1 MQWKIKTSHLLYI
14 ILPIS
19 KLYYMI
25 VRRIFLHTIQH
36 MPNFIISKQHLIIYS
51 MDYFILIIIVLVIL
65 SLGMVITSIVILRNI
80 KKTRHS
86 PANTIK
92 PIVDQL
98 AAIHKDL
105 DTIRRNSVNTE
116 RNIATI
122 KNSINTITSSQVTDH
137 YLSQILSLKRSWDNL
152 STYTGLLSK
161 VRHLSTTDS
170 EDILYRH
177 IYSLVQDTE
186 AIASQ
191 IKATCDI
198 SAQPKRRMLASLKI
212 MYQGTILPI
221 IEEVIPT
228 IDTELQ
234 STLDKLKKA
243 LNK

>member
-1 MQWKIKTSHLLYI
+1 MHTILYI
-14 ILPIS
+14 
-19 KLYYMI
+19 
-25 VRRIFLHTIQH
+25 T
-36 MPNFIISKQHLIIYS
+36 NFIISKQHLIIYS
-51 MDYFILIIIVLVIL
+51 MDYFIPIIIVLLIL
-65 SLGMVITSIVILRNI
+65 SLGMVITFFVILRNNI
-80 KKTRHS
+80 KPKST
-86 PANTIK
+86 PADTIK

-122 KNSINTITSSQVTDH
+122 KNGINTINASQVTDY
-137 YLSQILSLKRSWDNL
+137 YLSQTLSLKRSWDNL

-177 IYSLVQDTE
+177 IYSLAQETE
-186 AIASQ
+186 TIASQ

-198 SAQPKRRMLASLKI
+198 SAQQKRRMLTSIKT
-212 MYQGTILPI
+212 MYQGTIIPI
-221 IEEVIPT
+221 IEEVIPV
-228 IDTELQ
+228 IDAELQ
-234 STLDKLKKA
+234 STLNKLQKS

>member
-1 MQWKIKTSHLLYI
+1 MDYLIPVI
-14 ILPIS
+14 
-19 KLYYMI
+19 
-25 VRRIFLHTIQH
+25 
-36 MPNFIISKQHLIIYS
+36 IISI
-51 MDYFILIIIVLVIL
+51 IL
-65 SLGMVITSIVILRNI
+65 SLCMIITSIVILRNSR
-80 KKTRHS
+80 KTKHT
-86 PANTIK
+86 PADTIK

-122 KNSINTITSSQVTDH
+122 KNGINTINASQVTDY
-137 YLSQILSLKRSWDNL
+137 YLSQTLSLKRSWDNL

-177 IYSLVQDTE
+177 IYSLAQETE
-186 AIASQ
+186 TIASQ

-198 SAQPKRRMLASLKI
+198 SAQQKRRMLISIKT
-212 MYQGTILPI
+212 MYQGTIIPI
-221 IEEVIPT
+221 IEEVIPV
-228 IDTELQ
+228 IDAELQ
-234 STLDKLKKA
+234 STLNKLQKA

>member
-1 MQWKIKTSHLLYI
+1 
-14 ILPIS
+14 
-19 KLYYMI
+19 
-25 VRRIFLHTIQH
+25 
-36 MPNFIISKQHLIIYS
+36 
-51 MDYFILIIIVLVIL
+51 MDYFIPIIIVLLIL
-65 SLGMVITSIVILRNI
+65 SLGMVITFFVILRNNI
-80 KKTRHS
+80 KPKSTT
-86 PANTIK
+86 ADTIK

-122 KNSINTITSSQVTDH
+122 KNGINTINASQVTDY
-137 YLSQILSLKRSWDNL
+137 YLSQTLSLKRSWDNL

-186 AIASQ
+186 TIASQ

-221 IEEVIPT
+221 IEEVIPI

-234 STLDKLKKA
+234 NTLDKLKKA

>member
-1 MQWKIKTSHLLYI
+1 MDYLIPVI
-14 ILPIS
+14 
-19 KLYYMI
+19 
-25 VRRIFLHTIQH
+25 
-36 MPNFIISKQHLIIYS
+36 IISI
-51 MDYFILIIIVLVIL
+51 IL
-65 SLGMVITSIVILRNI
+65 SLCMIITSIVILRNSR
-80 KKTRHS
+80 KTKHT
-86 PANTIK
+86 PADTIK
-92 PIVDQL
+92 PLVDQL

-122 KNSINTITSSQVTDH
+122 KNGINTISASQGTDY
-137 YLSQILSLKRSWDNL
+137 YLSQTLSLKRSWDNL

-186 AIASQ
+186 TIASQ

>member
-1 MQWKIKTSHLLYI
+1 MHTILYI
-14 ILPIS
+14 
-19 KLYYMI
+19 
-25 VRRIFLHTIQH
+25 T
-36 MPNFIISKQHLIIYS
+36 NFIISKQHLIIYS
-51 MDYFILIIIVLVIL
+51 MDYFIPIIIVLLIL
-65 SLGMVITSIVILRNI
+65 SLGMVITFFVILRNNI
-80 KKTRHS
+80 KPKST
-86 PANTIK
+86 PADTIK

-122 KNSINTITSSQVTDH
+122 KNGINTINASQVTDY
-137 YLSQILSLKRSWDNL
+137 YLSQTLSLKRSWDNL

-177 IYSLVQDTE
+177 IYSLAQETE
-186 AIASQ
+186 TIASQ

-198 SAQPKRRMLASLKI
+198 SAQQKRRMLTSIKT
-212 MYQGTILPI
+212 MYQGTIITI
-221 IEEVIPT
+221 IEEVIPV
-228 IDTELQ
+228 IDAELQ
-234 STLDKLKKA
+234 STLNKLQKS

>member
-1 MQWKIKTSHLLYI
+1 
-14 ILPIS
+14 
-19 KLYYMI
+19 MI
-25 VRRIFLHTIQH
+25 VRRIFLHTTQH

-86 PANTIK
+86 PADTIK

-152 STYTGLLSK
+152 STFTGLLSK
-161 VRHLSTTDS
+161 VRNLSTAESDS
-170 EDILYRH
+170 ILYRH
-177 IYSLVQDTE
+177 ICSLVQDTE
-186 AIASQ
+186 TIASQ

-198 SAQPKRRMLASLKI
+198 SAQPKRRMLTSLKI
-212 MYQGTILPI
+212 MYQGTIIPI
-221 IEEVIPT
+221 IEEVIPI

>member
-1 MQWKIKTSHLLYI
+1 
-14 ILPIS
+14 
-19 KLYYMI
+19 
-25 VRRIFLHTIQH
+25 
-36 MPNFIISKQHLIIYS
+36 
-51 MDYFILIIIVLVIL
+51 MDYFIPIIIVLVIL
-65 SLGMVITSIVILRNI
+65 SLSMIITSIVILRNI

-86 PANTIK
+86 PTDTIK

-122 KNSINTITSSQVTDH
+122 NNSINTITSSQVTDH

-161 VRHLSTTDS
+161 VRLLSTTDS

-186 AIASQ
+186 TIAS
-191 IKATCDI
+191 
-198 SAQPKRRMLASLKI
+198 
-212 MYQGTILPI
+212 
-221 IEEVIPT
+221 
-228 IDTELQ
+228 
-234 STLDKLKKA
+234 
-243 LNK
+243 

>member
-1 MQWKIKTSHLLYI
+1 MDYLIPVI
-14 ILPIS
+14 
-19 KLYYMI
+19 
-25 VRRIFLHTIQH
+25 
-36 MPNFIISKQHLIIYS
+36 IISI
-51 MDYFILIIIVLVIL
+51 IL
-65 SLGMVITSIVILRNI
+65 SLCMIITSIVILRNSR
-80 KKTRHS
+80 KTKHT
-86 PANTIK
+86 PADTIK

-122 KNSINTITSSQVTDH
+122 KNGINTINASQVTDY
-137 YLSQILSLKRSWDNL
+137 YLSQTLSLKRSWDNL

-177 IYSLVQDTE
+177 VYSLVQDTE
-186 AIASQ
+186 TIASQ

-221 IEEVIPT
+221 IEEVIPI
-228 IDTELQ
+228 IDAELQ

>member
-1 MQWKIKTSHLLYI
+1 MDYLIPVI
-14 ILPIS
+14 
-19 KLYYMI
+19 
-25 VRRIFLHTIQH
+25 
-36 MPNFIISKQHLIIYS
+36 IISI
-51 MDYFILIIIVLVIL
+51 IL
-65 SLGMVITSIVILRNI
+65 SLSMIITSIVILRNI
-80 KKTRHS
+80 KKAKHS
-86 PANTIK
+86 PADTIK
-92 PIVDQL
+92 PIVGQL

-122 KNSINTITSSQVTDH
+122 KNGINTINASQVTDY
-137 YLSQILSLKRSWDNL
+137 YLSQTLSLKRSWDNL

-186 AIASQ
+186 TIASQ

-198 SAQPKRRMLASLKI
+198 STQPKRRMLASLKI

-221 IEEVIPT
+221 IEEVIPI

>member
-1 MQWKIKTSHLLYI
+1 MDYLIPVI
-14 ILPIS
+14 
-19 KLYYMI
+19 
-25 VRRIFLHTIQH
+25 
-36 MPNFIISKQHLIIYS
+36 IISI
-51 MDYFILIIIVLVIL
+51 IL
-65 SLGMVITSIVILRNI
+65 SLCMIITSIVILRNSR
-80 KKTRHS
+80 KTKHT
-86 PANTIK
+86 PADTIK

-122 KNSINTITSSQVTDH
+122 KNGINTINASQVTDY
-137 YLSQILSLKRSWDNL
+137 YLSQTLSLKRSWDNL

-161 VRHLSTTDS
+161 VRHLSPTDS
-170 EDILYRH
+170 EEILYRH

-186 AIASQ
+186 TIASQ

-221 IEEVIPT
+221 IEEVIPI
-228 IDTELQ
+228 IDTEHQ
-234 STLDKLKKA
+234 RISDTLKKA
-243 LNK
+243 LTN

>member
-1 MQWKIKTSHLLYI
+1 MDYLIPVI
-14 ILPIS
+14 
-19 KLYYMI
+19 
-25 VRRIFLHTIQH
+25 
-36 MPNFIISKQHLIIYS
+36 IISI
-51 MDYFILIIIVLVIL
+51 IL
-65 SLGMVITSIVILRNI
+65 SLCMIITSIVILRNSR
-80 KKTRHS
+80 KTKHT
-86 PANTIK
+86 PADTIK

-98 AAIHKDL
+98 GAIHKDL

-122 KNSINTITSSQVTDH
+122 KNGINTINASQVTDY
-137 YLSQILSLKRSWDNL
+137 YLSQTLSLKRSWDNL

-186 AIASQ
+186 TIASQ

-221 IEEVIPT
+221 IEEVIPI
-228 IDTELQ
+228 IDTELHIK
-234 STLDKLKKA
+234 LDKLKKA

>member
-1 MQWKIKTSHLLYI
+1 
-14 ILPIS
+14 
-19 KLYYMI
+19 
-25 VRRIFLHTIQH
+25 
-36 MPNFIISKQHLIIYS
+36 
-51 MDYFILIIIVLVIL
+51 MDYFIPIIIVLIIL
-65 SLGMVITSIVILRNI
+65 SLGMVITFFVILRNNI
-80 KKTRHS
+80 KHKST
-86 PANTIK
+86 PADTIK

-122 KNSINTITSSQVTDH
+122 KNGINTINASQVTDY
-137 YLSQILSLKRSWDNL
+137 YLSQTLSLKRSWDNL

-186 AIASQ
+186 TIASQ

-221 IEEVIPT
+221 IEEVTPI

-234 STLDKLKKA
+234 STLNKHKKA

>member
-1 MQWKIKTSHLLYI
+1 
-14 ILPIS
+14 
-19 KLYYMI
+19 
-25 VRRIFLHTIQH
+25 
-36 MPNFIISKQHLIIYS
+36 
-51 MDYFILIIIVLVIL
+51 MDYFIPIIIVLLIL
-65 SLGMVITSIVILRNI
+65 SLGMVITFFVILRNNI
-80 KKTRHS
+80 KPKST
-86 PANTIK
+86 PADTIK

-122 KNSINTITSSQVTDH
+122 KNGINTINASQVTDY
-137 YLSQILSLKRSWDNL
+137 YLSQTLSLKRSWDNL

-177 IYSLVQDTE
+177 IYSLAQETE
-186 AIASQ
+186 TIASQ

-198 SAQPKRRMLASLKI
+198 SAQQKRRMLTSIKT
-212 MYQGTILPI
+212 MYQGTIITI
-221 IEEVIPT
+221 IEEVIPV
-228 IDTELQ
+228 IGAELQ
-234 STLDKLKKA
+234 STLNKLQKS

>member
-1 MQWKIKTSHLLYI
+1 MDYLIPVI
-14 ILPIS
+14 
-19 KLYYMI
+19 
-25 VRRIFLHTIQH
+25 
-36 MPNFIISKQHLIIYS
+36 IISI
-51 MDYFILIIIVLVIL
+51 IL
-65 SLGMVITSIVILRNI
+65 SLCIIITSIVILRNSR
-80 KKTRHS
+80 KNKHT
-86 PANTIK
+86 PADTIK

-122 KNSINTITSSQVTDH
+122 KNGINTINASQVTDY
-137 YLSQILSLKRSWDNL
+137 YLSQTLSLKRSWDNL

-186 AIASQ
+186 TIASQ

-221 IEEVIPT
+221 IEEVIPI

>member
-1 MQWKIKTSHLLYI
+1 M
-14 ILPIS
+14 
-19 KLYYMI
+19 
-25 VRRIFLHTIQH
+25 HTTQH

-86 PANTIK
+86 PADTIK

-152 STYTGLLSK
+152 STFTGLLSK
-161 VRHLSTTDS
+161 VRNLSTAESDS
-170 EDILYRH
+170 ILYRH
-177 IYSLVQDTE
+177 ICSLVQDTE
-186 AIASQ
+186 TIASQ

-198 SAQPKRRMLASLKI
+198 SAQPKRRMLTSLKI
-212 MYQGTILPI
+212 MYQGTIIPI
-221 IEEVIPT
+221 IEEVIPI

>member
-1 MQWKIKTSHLLYI
+1 MDYLIPVI
-14 ILPIS
+14 
-19 KLYYMI
+19 
-25 VRRIFLHTIQH
+25 
-36 MPNFIISKQHLIIYS
+36 IISI
-51 MDYFILIIIVLVIL
+51 IL
-65 SLGMVITSIVILRNI
+65 SLCIIITSIVILRNSR
-80 KKTRHS
+80 KNKHT
-86 PANTIK
+86 PADTIK

-122 KNSINTITSSQVTDH
+122 KNGINTINASQVTNY
-137 YLSQILSLKRSWDNL
+137 YLSQTLSLKRSWDNL

-186 AIASQ
+186 TIASQ

-221 IEEVIPT
+221 IEEVIPI

>member
-1 MQWKIKTSHLLYI
+1 MDYLIPVI
-14 ILPIS
+14 
-19 KLYYMI
+19 
-25 VRRIFLHTIQH
+25 
-36 MPNFIISKQHLIIYS
+36 IISI
-51 MDYFILIIIVLVIL
+51 IL
-65 SLGMVITSIVILRNI
+65 SLCMIITSIVILRNSR
-80 KKTRHS
+80 KTKHT
-86 PANTIK
+86 PADTIK
-92 PIVDQL
+92 PIVEQL

-122 KNSINTITSSQVTDH
+122 KNSINTINSSQVTDY
-137 YLSQILSLKRSWDNL
+137 YLSQTLSLKRSWDNL

-186 AIASQ
+186 TIASQ

-198 SAQPKRRMLASLKI
+198 SAQPKRRMLTSLKI
-212 MYQGTILPI
+212 MYQGTIIPI
-221 IEEVIPT
+221 IEEVIPI

-234 STLDKLKKA
+234 GTLDKLKKA

>member
-1 MQWKIKTSHLLYI
+1 MKEYTKQRFVQRYKNQHVAKYH
-14 ILPIS
+14 
-19 KLYYMI
+19 
-25 VRRIFLHTIQH
+25 VRRIYLHTILYIT
-36 MPNFIISKQHLIIYS
+36 NFIISKQHLIIYS
-51 MDYFILIIIVLVIL
+51 MDYFIPFIIVLLIL
-65 SLGMVITSIVILRNI
+65 SLGMVITFFVILRNNI
-80 KKTRHS
+80 KPIST
-86 PANTIK
+86 PADTIK
-92 PIVDQL
+92 SIVDQL
-98 AAIHKDL
+98 VAIHKDL

-122 KNSINTITSSQVTDH
+122 KNGINTINASQVTDY
-137 YLSQILSLKRSWDNL
+137 YLSQTLSLKRSWDNL

-186 AIASQ
+186 TIASQ

-212 MYQGTILPI
+212 MYQDTILPI
-221 IEEVIPT
+221 IEEVIPI

-234 STLDKLKKA
+234 STLNKLQKA

>member
-1 MQWKIKTSHLLYI
+1 MKEYTKQRFVQHYNNQHVAKYH
-14 ILPIS
+14 
-19 KLYYMI
+19 
-25 VRRIFLHTIQH
+25 VRRIYLHTILYIS
-36 MPNFIISKQHLIIYS
+36 NFIISKQHLIIYS
-51 MDYFILIIIVLVIL
+51 MDYLIPVIIIIVIL
-65 SLGMVITSIVILRNI
+65 SLGMIVTSIVIFRNS
-80 KKTRHS
+80 KKTK
-86 PANTIK
+86 PTTADTIR

-122 KNSINTITSSQVTDH
+122 KNGINTINASQVTNY
-137 YLSQILSLKRSWDNL
+137 YLSQTLSLKRSWDNL

-186 AIASQ
+186 TIASQ

-198 SAQPKRRMLASLKI
+198 SAQPKRRMLASLKT

-221 IEEVIPT
+221 IEEVIPI
-228 IDTELQ
+228 IDT
-234 STLDKLKKA
+234 
-243 LNK
+243 

>member
-1 MQWKIKTSHLLYI
+1 
-14 ILPIS
+14 
-19 KLYYMI
+19 
-25 VRRIFLHTIQH
+25 
-36 MPNFIISKQHLIIYS
+36 
-51 MDYFILIIIVLVIL
+51 MDYFIPIIIVLLIL
-65 SLGMVITSIVILRNI
+65 SLGMVITFFVILRNNI
-80 KKTRHS
+80 KPKST
-86 PANTIK
+86 PVDTIK

-137 YLSQILSLKRSWDNL
+137 YLSQTLSLKRSWDNL

-161 VRHLSTTDS
+161 VRHLSTTNS

-186 AIASQ
+186 TIASQ

-221 IEEVIPT
+221 IEEVIPI

>member
-1 MQWKIKTSHLLYI
+1 MKEYTKQRLVQHYNNQYVAKYH
-14 ILPIS
+14 
-19 KLYYMI
+19 
-25 VRRIFLHTIQH
+25 VRRIYLHTILYIS
-36 MPNFIISKQHLIIYS
+36 NFIISKQHLIIYS
-51 MDYFILIIIVLVIL
+51 MDYLIPVIIITVIL
-65 SLGMVITSIVILRNI
+65 SLGMIVTSIVIFRNS
-80 KKTRHS
+80 KKTK
-86 PANTIK
+86 PTTADTIR

-105 DTIRRNSVNTE
+105 DTIRRNSVNAE

-122 KNSINTITSSQVTDH
+122 KNGINTINASQVTDY
-137 YLSQILSLKRSWDNL
+137 YLSQTLSLKRSWDNL

-170 EDILYRH
+170 DDILYRH
-177 IYSLVQDTE
+177 IYSLAQDTE
-186 AIASQ
+186 TIASQ

-198 SAQPKRRMLASLKI
+198 SAQPKRRMLTSLKI
-212 MYQGTILPI
+212 MYQGTIIPI
-221 IEEVIPT
+221 IEEVIPI